1 MEYNPDFAA
10 PCGLYCGVCAI
21 HMAGRDQNRKLQ
33 EKLVNLYKGGTPGK
47 GSIPNADQLTVEGMR
62 CEGCLSAEPFF
73 FCKTCDIKS
82 CTAEK
87 GYEGCH
93 QCDDFPCEL
102 IDNFSMAVG
111 KKVILRA
118 IPHWREVGT
127 AQWIADEEARYHCPE
142 CGNKLFRG
150 AMRCNQCKTEVSLD

>member
-1 MEYNPDFAA
+1 MAYNPDLAA

-21 HMAGRDQNRKLQ
+21 RIAGRDNNQKLK

-47 GSIPNADQLTVEGMR
+47 GVIPQADRLTVDHIQ

-73 FCKTCDIKS
+73 FCQECDIKS
-82 CTAEK
+82 CTQEK

-93 QCDDFPCEL
+93 QCDDFPCSL

-118 IPHWREVGT
+118 IPYWREHGT
-127 AQWIADEEARYHCPE
+127 EKWIADEESRYVCPE

-150 AMRCNQCKTEVSLD
+150 AMRCNQCKTPVDLD